1 MKALVVFSG
10 GMDSAT
16 AIVWALNNGFKESE
30 TVSFNYGSKHND
42 REYEHAVKFCEKYG
56 IKNTRIDLA
65 FINQY
70 FKSDLL
76 KSGGDIPEGHY
87 ADPSMQK
94 TVVPFRNGI
103 MLSIAIGLAESKD
116 MTHVIIGNHSGDHAI
131 YPDCRSEFIEGMVN
145 AAKEGTYKRIQI
157 FSPFCNV
164 DKTAIVRLGDRMGVP
179 YELTYSC
186 YKGGEK
192 HCGKCGTCFE
202 RKESFVLA
210 GVKDPTDYSDLTN
223 P

>member
-16 AIVWALNNGFKESE
+16 AIVWALNNGFTEIE

-42 REYEHAVKFCEKYG
+42 KEYEHALKFCERYG

-76 KSGGDIPEGHY
+76 KSGDEIPEGHY

-103 MLSIAIGLAESKD
+103 MLSIAVGLAESKE

-131 YPDCRSEFIEGMVN
+131 YPDCRSEFIEGMAL
-145 AAKEGTYKRIQI
+145 AASVGTYKAIKI
-157 FSPFCNV
+157 HSPFCSV
-164 DKTAIVRLGDRMGVP
+164 DKTAIVKLGAQLSVP

-186 YKGGEK
+186 YNGGEK
-192 HCGKCGTCFE
+192 HCGKCGTCHE
-202 RKESFVLA
+202 RKESFELA
-210 GVKDPTDYSDLTN
+210 GVIDSTEYLA
-223 P
+223 